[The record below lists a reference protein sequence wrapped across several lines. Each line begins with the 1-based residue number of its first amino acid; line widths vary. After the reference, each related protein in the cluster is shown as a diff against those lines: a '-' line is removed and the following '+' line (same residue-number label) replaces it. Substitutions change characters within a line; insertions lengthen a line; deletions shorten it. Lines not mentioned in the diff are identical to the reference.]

1 MSRGLLL
8 HCDQRV
14 AQWAFSTYR
23 LVPTQY
29 NMAVGV
35 LDGDQL
41 VGAALAQNW
50 NGVNVEL
57 SYYGRS
63 TLTPGIVRALARIFW
78 GTYHPSRVTVV
89 TSKANRRLI
98 QSLQH
103 LGFCLEGAQ
112 RRYYGD
118 RDCRRN
124 TGVRLVMFR
133 ERLTQLAGQVGN
145 VGVA

>member
-1 MSRGLLL
+1 MLL
-8 HCDQRV
+8 HCDHTV
-14 AQWAFSTYR
+14 AQWAFRTHQ

-29 NMAVGV
+29 NLAVGI
-35 LDGDQL
+35 LDNDQL

-63 TLTPGIVRALARIFW
+63 TLTAGIVRSLARILW
-78 GTYHPSRVTVV
+78 GTYHPSRLTVV
-89 TSKANRRLI
+89 TSKSNRRLI
-98 QSLQH
+98 SSLQR
-103 LGFCLEGAQ
+103 LGFCLEGVQ

-133 ERLTQLAGQVGN
+133 ERLVQLAGQVGK
-145 VGVA
+145 VGAA